1 MYITYR
7 TTENIFSPHF
17 RLKINPVTGQP
28 LVLVTELDLLL
39 KYLTIFGNKVM
50 RSVFQLKRKRG
61 VIR

>member
-1 MYITYR
+1 
-7 TTENIFSPHF
+7 
-17 RLKINPVTGQP
+17 LKINPVTGQP